1 MDGLIASALIVLFA
15 YFARGITGFGS
26 GLIAVPLLALLH
38 PLTLVVPLILITDV
52 TASLVLGGGTRRAI
66 RWREIQALM
75 PGSLIGIVVGVALLI
90 NLPKEPLLTTLG
102 VIVLAFGVRSA
113 LNMHGSGTVSRWWA
127 GPAGLAGG
135 TIGAL
140 FGTGGPP
147 YVIYL
152 THRLRDKGELR
163 ATFSGLF
170 LLDGG
175 IRLVAF
181 LVAGLLLQPDLLW
194 AVLAALP
201 LMAFGLYL
209 GYRVHIGI
217 SATQMQR
224 AIGLLLVASGT
235 SLLWKAW
242 V

>member
-1 MDGLIASALIVLFA
+1 MEVLVASALIVLFA

-26 GLIAVPLLALLH
+26 GLIAVPLLAHLH
-38 PLTLVVPLILITDV
+38 PLTFVVPLILITDV
-52 TASLVLGGGTRRAI
+52 TASVVLGGGTRRAI
-66 RWREIQALM
+66 RWPEIKALM
-75 PGSLIGIVVGVALLI
+75 PGSLVGIVVGVTLLI
-90 NLPKEPLLTTLG
+90 NLPRAPLLAALG
-102 VIVLAFGVRSA
+102 IIVLAFGVRSG
-113 LNMHGSGTVSRWWA
+113 LNIHGNRTVSRWWA
-127 GPAGLAGG
+127 GPAGFAGG

-152 THRLRDKGELR
+152 THRLRDKGALR

-175 IRLVAF
+175 MRVVTF
-181 LVAGLLLQPDLLW
+181 LVAGLFLQPDLLW

-201 LMAFGLYL
+201 LMGFGIYL
-209 GYRVHIGI
+209 GHRVHIGI
-217 SATQMQR
+217 SQTQMQR
-224 AIGLLLVASGT
+224 VIGLLLVASGT

-242 V
+242 G

>member
-1 MDGLIASALIVLFA
+1 MEVWIASGFIVLFA

-38 PLTLVVPLILITDV
+38 PLTTVVPLVLITDV
-52 TASLVLGGGTRRAI
+52 TASVVMGGETRRHI
-66 RWREIQALM
+66 RWGEIRALL
-75 PGSLIGIVVGVALLI
+75 PGSLMGVVLGVTLLI
-90 NLPKEPLLTTLG
+90 NLPKQPLLTALG
-102 VIVLAFGVRSA
+102 IIVLIFGVRST
-113 LNMHGSGTVSRWWA
+113 LNIHGNKQICRWWA

-152 THRLRDKGELR
+152 SHRLLDKAQLR

-170 LLDGG
+170 LIDGAFR
-175 IRLVAF
+175 IVAF
-181 LVAGLLLQPDLLW
+181 LIAGLLLRPELQWPL
-194 AVLAALP
+194 AAALP
-201 LMAFGLYL
+201 LMVLGLYF
-209 GYRVHIGI
+209 GHRVHIGI
-217 SATQMQR
+217 TPAQMLR
-224 AIGLLLVASGT
+224 LIGLLLIVSGT

-242 V
+242 H